1 MKKFL
6 VGHMERER
14 EIIRVYSWPSKY
26 LIYYPTL
33 REITAALGEG
43 ALVQKE
49 NAERQERTG
58 NFAQINE

>member
-26 LIYYPTL
+26 LISYPTL

-43 ALVQKE
+43 ALVQRRMQKD
-49 NAERQERTG
+49 RSGLGISPR
-58 NFAQINE
+58 

>member
-6 VGHMERER
+6 VGHMEGER

-26 LIYYPTL
+26 LISYPTL